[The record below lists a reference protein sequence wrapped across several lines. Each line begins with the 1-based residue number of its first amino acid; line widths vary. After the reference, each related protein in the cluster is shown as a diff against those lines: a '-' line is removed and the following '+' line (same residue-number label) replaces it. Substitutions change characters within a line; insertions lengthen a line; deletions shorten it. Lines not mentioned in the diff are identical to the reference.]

1 MLITRKLSS
10 IIRKT
15 KKNGDFAC
23 NIALKLCKVVKNS
36 PQETAEKILNEIIL
50 PTEIQKSE
58 FAHPGFINFYL
69 GIDYLT
75 SRIQALINQQ
85 NIDLSSEANKTQKI
99 IVEYSQPNIA
109 KPLGVHHLL
118 STIIGQSLYNIH
130 KSLGYDTISI
140 NHIGDWGTQ
149 FGKLIYAYR
158 TWGDKDEIEK
168 DPINEL
174 LKLYIKFHSESDK
187 DPDLDDKGREEFKK
201 LEDGDQENLKLLKW
215 ITEVS
220 LKDVQKTYDLLGGI
234 HFDHVQGESFY
245 EKLMQPIIDNGIKKK
260 IFTEGEKGALVVNY
274 PDEKLPTCLVRKSDG
289 ATLYFTRDLAT
300 IRYRTDEWNP
310 KKILYVIDT
319 AQSLYMRQVFKA
331 ADMLWGK
338 DNLPE
343 RTHVEFGRMSFPEG
357 KMSTRKGTVILLFDF
372 LKEAIEKAKDIV
384 KEKNPEITNAEIEKI
399 AKVIGV
405 GSVKYAILSQNRN
418 TNVVFTWQKML
429 SLEGNS
435 APYLQYA
442 YARAAGILR
451 KASDLQKDTNPTDNT
466 PEDAS
471 NNASVSKD
479 THSSTQKTITLTQP
493 EEIDLAKQILQFQAA
508 VERAAEEYKPNLI
521 TNYLYKLTQ
530 TFHNFYSKLP
540 VLKSS
545 DQERA
550 TRLALV
556 EVTGKTLKSGLNLLG
571 IDVLDRM

>member
-1 MLITRKLSS
+1 MTNQEIKES
-10 IIRKT
+10 IKKAIETAVHKAYPDVDYPEIELDYPQD

-274 PDEKLPTCLVRKSDG
+274 ADEKLPTCLVRKSDG

-338 DNLPE
+338 ENLPE

-429 SLEGNS
+429 SL
-435 APYLQYA
+435 
-442 YARAAGILR
+442 
-451 KASDLQKDTNPTDNT
+451 
-466 PEDAS
+466 
-471 NNASVSKD
+471 
-479 THSSTQKTITLTQP
+479 
-493 EEIDLAKQILQFQAA
+493 
-508 VERAAEEYKPNLI
+508 
-521 TNYLYKLTQ
+521 
-530 TFHNFYSKLP
+530 
-540 VLKSS
+540 
-545 DQERA
+545 
-550 TRLALV
+550 
-556 EVTGKTLKSGLNLLG
+556 
-571 IDVLDRM
+571 